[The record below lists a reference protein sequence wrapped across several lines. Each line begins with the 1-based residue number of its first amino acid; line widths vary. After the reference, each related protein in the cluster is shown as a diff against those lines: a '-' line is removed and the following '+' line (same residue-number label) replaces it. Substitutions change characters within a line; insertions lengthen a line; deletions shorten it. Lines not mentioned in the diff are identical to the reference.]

1 VRRTFIASLSA
12 ISLIAASGAAAQLRD
27 RGEPPSAPARGAQTI
42 SYGSDEAQQL
52 DFHRAKGASRAAPLI
67 LFVHGGGW
75 TNGSKDNATGRH
87 KAPHYTGLGY
97 NFATIDYRLVPDATV
112 EQQAQDVADALK
124 HLLGRADE
132 FGIDRGKVV
141 LMGHS
146 AGAHLVA
153 LVGTDPQYLRR
164 AGLSYRDIDGII
176 PLDGAAYDV
185 AAQMKQSRL
194 PLLKRRY
201 DDAFGK
207 DPARQQALS
216 PIHHAAAPNA
226 AAWLILHVDRADGR
240 QQSQDLARALRRAGA
255 ETEVRAF
262 EGKGMRGHAEI
273 NRSLGDPDY
282 AATPV
287 VDRWLEE
294 VFGQVSR

>member
-1 VRRTFIASLSA
+1 MRKAIILGIAAASL
-12 ISLIAASGAAAQLRD
+12 LAASGAEAQFRN
-27 RGEPPSAPARGAQTI
+27 RGEQLSTQAREAQTI

-52 DFHRAKGASRAAPLI
+52 DFYRAKGASRAAPLV

-75 TNGSKDNATGRH
+75 TNGTKENATGPH

-124 HLLGRADE
+124 PLLGRAQQL
-132 FGIDRGKVV
+132 GIDRSKVV

-185 AAQMKQSRL
+185 AKQMEQSRL
-194 PLLKRRY
+194 RLLKRRY

-207 DPARQQALS
+207 DPARQRALS
-216 PIHHAAAPNA
+216 PTHQAAAPNA
-226 AAWLILHVDRADGR
+226 ASWLILHVDRADGR
-240 QQSQDLARALRRAGA
+240 QQSQELARALRRGGSQA
-255 ETEVRAF
+255 EVIEF

-273 NRSLGDPDY
+273 NRSMGDPDY
-282 AATPV
+282 EGTAV
-287 VDRWLEE
+287 VDRWLGRA
-294 VFGQVSR
+294 FR

>member
-1 VRRTFIASLSA
+1 MRRNLITLLTAA
-12 ISLIAASGAAAQLRD
+12 SLIAAGAAAQ
-27 RGEPPSAPARGAQTI
+27 SAGRSERPATV
-42 SYGSDEAQQL
+42 SYGSNAAQQL
-52 DFHRAKGASRAAPLI
+52 DLHRARGTSGAAPLI

-75 TNGSKDNATGRH
+75 TNGSKDNATGRQM
-87 KAPHYTGLGY
+87 APHYTALGY
-97 NFATIDYRLVPDATV
+97 HFATIDYRLVPDATV

-124 HLLGRADE
+124 HLLGRAGPL
-132 FGIDRGKVV
+132 GIDSGKVV

-164 AGLSYRDIDGII
+164 AGLSYRDVDGII

-185 AAQMKQSRL
+185 AEQMKQSRL

-201 DDAFGK
+201 DAAFGK
-207 DPARQQALS
+207 DPARQRALS
-216 PIHHAAAPNA
+216 PMHHAAEPNA
-226 AAWLILHVDRADGR
+226 ASWLILHVDRADGR

-255 ETEVRAF
+255 EVGLQQF
-262 EGKGMRGHAEI
+262 EGKGMKGHMEI
-273 NRSLGDPDY
+273 NRRMGDPDY

-287 VDRWLEE
+287 VDRWLDQ
-294 VFGQVSR
+294 VFGA

>member
-1 VRRTFIASLSA
+1 MTMRRTLIAFLTAASLV
-12 ISLIAASGAAAQLRD
+12 AAGALAQSPGRTE
-27 RGEPPSAPARGAQTI
+27 RPATV
-42 SYGSDEAQQL
+42 SYGSDKAQQL
-52 DFHRAKGASRAAPLI
+52 DLYRARSTAGPAPLI

-87 KAPHYTGLGY
+87 MAPHYTALGY
-97 NFATIDYRLVPDATV
+97 HFATIDYRLVPGATV

-124 HLLGRADE
+124 HLLGRAGPL
-132 FGIDRGKVV
+132 GIDPGKVV

-164 AGLSYRDIDGII
+164 DGLSYQDLDGVI

-185 AAQMKQSRL
+185 AEQMKQSRL

-201 DDAFGK
+201 DAAFGK
-207 DPARQQALS
+207 DPARQRALS
-216 PIHHAAAPNA
+216 PINHAADPNA
-226 AAWLILHVDRADGR
+226 ANWLILHVDRVDGR

-255 ETEVRAF
+255 EADLREF
-262 EGKGMRGHAEI
+262 EGKGMKGHMEI
-273 NRSLGDPDY
+273 NRRLGDPAY
-282 AATPV
+282 PATPV
-287 VDRWLEE
+287 VDAFLARL
-294 VFGQVSR
+294 FG

>member
-1 VRRTFIASLSA
+1 MRRPLIAFLTAASLV
-12 ISLIAASGAAAQLRD
+12 AAGAAAQSPGRNE
-27 RGEPPSAPARGAQTI
+27 RPATI
-42 SYGSDEAQQL
+42 SYGSDKAQQL
-52 DFHRAKGASRAAPLI
+52 DLHRARGTAGAAPLI

-75 TNGSKDNATGRH
+75 TNGSKDNGTGRNM
-87 KAPHYTGLGY
+87 APHYTALGY
-97 NFATIDYRLVPDATV
+97 HFATIDYRLVPGATV

-124 HLLGRADE
+124 LLLGRAGPL
-132 FGIDRGKVV
+132 GIDSGKVV

-164 AGLSYRDIDGII
+164 AGLSYQDVDGVI

-185 AAQMKQSRL
+185 AEQMKQSRL

-201 DDAFGK
+201 DAAFGK
-207 DPARQQALS
+207 DPARQRTLS
-216 PIHHAAAPNA
+216 PIHHAADPNA
-226 AAWLILHVDRADGR
+226 ASWLILHVDRVDGR

-255 ETEVRAF
+255 EAGLQQF
-262 EGKGMRGHAEI
+262 EGKGMKGHMEI
-273 NRSLGDPDY
+273 NRRMGDPDY

-287 VDRWLEE
+287 VDRWLVR
-294 VFGQVSR
+294 VFGS